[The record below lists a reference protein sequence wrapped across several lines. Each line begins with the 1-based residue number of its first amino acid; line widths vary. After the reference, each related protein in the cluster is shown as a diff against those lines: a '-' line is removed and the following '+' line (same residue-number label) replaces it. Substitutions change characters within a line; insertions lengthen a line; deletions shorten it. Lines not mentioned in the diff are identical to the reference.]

1 MNIIS
6 NYAPLNVQSNCSN
19 QLMTN
24 SVSFG
29 ANTAPKLLKK
39 VAEAKD
45 IKKLKI
51 TFDEM
56 AKMYNYLG
64 YDVLMK
70 RGSHAIVS
78 SGNVNF
84 TLTIPHKDKV
94 VHFKDIKR
102 LKYIMAG
109 DIEKATKN
117 I

>member
-6 NYAPLNVQSNCSN
+6 SYAPLNVKSNYSN
-19 QLMTN
+19 QLVTN
-24 SVSFG
+24 SVSFQ

-45 IKKLKI
+45 LRKLNI

-56 AKMYNYLG
+56 VKMYNHLG

-70 RGSHAIVS
+70 RGSHATVT

-84 TLTIPHKDKV
+84 TLPIPHKDKV
-94 VHFKDIKR
+94 VHAKDIKR
-102 LKYIMAG
+102 LRYVMAG
-109 DIEKATKN
+109 DIEKAKK
-117 I
+117 IY